1 MGGPRGYSSYH
12 GKGPKW
18 KILLAVL
25 LVLVILGALA
35 VIRLQKYVVYDDSDR
50 PRLDL
55 PQFSKDQPEGSG
67 STPVDEPGDASFTIE
82 EPEQRSVQAAALPVG
97 PLTDWKAV
105 WAAVSPGGAYNAA
118 VYTVKAADG
127 LVYIDAQAAP
137 PSSVRTVEGSA
148 AALGDMLK
156 DEGVYAV
163 AKIACFRDP
172 VASSADLAG
181 RGLKNIGGYV
191 FYDGNNE
198 RWLDPAK
205 EGARQ
210 YLVDLATA
218 CAAAGFDEIL
228 LADVSYP
235 TVGKLNKIDYG
246 PAATGLPDSLRQGI
260 NTFLTEMK
268 AALAEYDVKLSI
280 LLPPELFAATG
291 ALAAEGTA
299 AVSGQSLEDI
309 APLMDRV
316 YVSAS
321 GDGTELDSLRT
332 RLAVVSKDTE
342 LVPVLAQPEAPED
355 GESYLIAP

>member
-25 LVLVILGALA
+25 LVLVILGAVA

-55 PQFSKDQPEGSG
+55 PQFSKDQPDGSG
-67 STPVDEPGDASFTIE
+67 STSADEPGDASFTIE
-82 EPEQRSVQAAALPVG
+82 EPEQKSIQAAALPVG
-97 PLTDWKAV
+97 PLTNWKAA
-105 WAAVSPGGAYNAA
+105 WAVVSPGGAYNAA
-118 VYTVKAADG
+118 VYTVKDTDG
-127 LVYIDAQAAP
+127 FVYIDSQAAP
-137 PSSVRTVEGSA
+137 PSAVKTVEGSA

-156 DEGVYAV
+156 DEGVYAI
-163 AKIACFRDP
+163 AKIACFRDS

-181 RGLKNIGGYV
+181 KGLKNTGGYV
-191 FYDGNNE
+191 FYDGNND
-198 RWLDPAK
+198 RWLAPSK
-205 EGARQ
+205 EEARQ

-228 LADVSYP
+228 LTDVSYP
-235 TVGKLNKIDYG
+235 TAGKLNKIDYG

-260 NTFLTEMK
+260 NAFLTEMK

-280 LLPPELFAATG
+280 MLPPEG
-291 ALAAEGTA
+291 ADPASMLTD
-299 AVSGQSLEDI
+299 VSGQSLEDI

-316 YVSAS
+316 YVSGEGIA
-321 GDGTELDSLRT
+321 LDSLRT
-332 RLAVVSKDTE
+332 RLAAASKDTE
-342 LVPVLAQPEAPED
+342 LVPVLAQPGTTED
-355 GESYLIAP
+355 GESYLLAP